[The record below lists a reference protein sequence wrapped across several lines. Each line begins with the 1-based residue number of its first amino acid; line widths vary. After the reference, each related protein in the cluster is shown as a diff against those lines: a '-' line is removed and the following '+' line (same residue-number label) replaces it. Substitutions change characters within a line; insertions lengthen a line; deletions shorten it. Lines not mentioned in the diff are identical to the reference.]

1 MTDSLRNVIDEASSH
16 IPAKAAA
23 APDLS
28 EVKARIHDILIAA
41 GKPGIKDH
49 VLVDMKQRN
58 ETLEVRT
65 EWGSRG
71 FVHDEEIEIP
81 LTVIDA
87 EDPLA
92 EAKLW
97 GIRDRIADAAG
108 RAKTHRRELAEAE
121 DDLHDARMELYE
133 ASGLIDETIPTS
145 LGGEPPDWKGLID
158 VLAEVRDKSKNN
170 ATSGSAD
177 ERQAWEGIATIA
189 SGGIRH
195 AMQVRDHGSNV
206 GASANPVAI
215 VGAGWDLLWASASP
229 MSDIVE
235 AHSLKIGD
243 KLYTSNTLRE
253 VITEISDAASG
264 RPSVGEAK
272 TKDALH
278 GVALLQSSM
287 LAKVMRLCGEY
298 LRSAR

>member
-23 APDLS
+23 PELS
-28 EVKARIHDILIAA
+28 EAKARIHEILIAA

-49 VLVDMKQRN
+49 VLVDLKHRQNAIEIRS
-58 ETLEVRT
+58 

-81 LTVIDA
+81 LSVIDA

-92 EAKLW
+92 EARLW
-97 GIRDRIADAAG
+97 GIRERIAEASA
-108 RAKTHRRELAEAE
+108 RVKTHRRELAEAE
-121 DDLHDARMELYE
+121 DDLHVARMELYD
-133 ASGLIDETIPTS
+133 ASGLIDETVPTS
-145 LGGEPPDWKGLID
+145 VGGEAPDWRGLID
-158 VLAEVRDKSKNN
+158 VLAEIRDKSNNN

-177 ERQAWEGIATIA
+177 ERQAWEGIASIA

-195 AMQVRDHGSNV
+195 AMEVRDHGLDV
-206 GASANPVAI
+206 GGSEKPVGV
-215 VGAGWDLLWASASP
+215 VGAGWQLLWASASP
-229 MSDIVE
+229 MSDIVD
-235 AHSLKIGD
+235 AHALKIGD
-243 KLYTSNTLRE
+243 KLYTSSALRAA
-253 VITEISDAASG
+253 ITEIRDAAAD

-298 LRSAR
+298 LRSGR

>member
-1 MTDSLRNVIDEASSH
+1 MTDSLRDVIDEASSH
-16 IPAKAAA
+16 ISAKAAP
-23 APDLS
+23 APTLS
-28 EVKARIHDILIAA
+28 YAKARIHDILIAA

-49 VLVDMKQRN
+49 VVVDLKQRKD
-58 ETLEVRT
+58 TLEVRT

-81 LTVIDA
+81 LSVIDA

-92 EAKLW
+92 EARLW

-121 DDLHDARMELYE
+121 DDLHAARMELYE
-133 ASGLIDETIPTS
+133 ASGLIDETLPGS
-145 LGGEPPDWKGLID
+145 VGGE
-158 VLAEVRDKSKNN
+158 KNN

-189 SGGIRH
+189 AGGIRH
-195 AMQVRDHGSNV
+195 AMQVRDHGSDV
-206 GASANPVAI
+206 GASANPVAVI
-215 VGAGWDLLWASASP
+215 GAGWELLWASASP

-298 LRSAR
+298 SRSGR